1 MNISAPF
8 IRRSVGTALLTA
20 AIALAGAVAYLQ
32 LPVAPL
38 PQVDYPNINVQ
49 ASLPGASPEIMAS
62 SVAAPLERQL
72 GHIAG
77 VNEMTSSSVLGSSS
91 IQLQFD
97 LNRDINGA
105 ARDVQAA
112 INAARANLPANLP
125 SNPTYRKFNP
135 ADAPIM
141 IIALTSDIY
150 DRGQLYDTAS
160 TIIQQRLLQ
169 IEGVG
174 QVNVGGG
181 ALPAVRVEVN
191 PTLLNSFGLSLI
203 DVSTMLG
210 QQNANL
216 AKGQLADGNTTVD
229 ILANDQLLK
238 AADYKNLI
246 VAYRNGAAIRL
257 SDIANVQNSVENIR
271 TAGYLNGKPSI
282 PLIILREPGA
292 NIIETVDRVKAALP
306 ALKASMPS
314 GINMDVVLDRTT
326 TIRASVREIER
337 TLLISIALVILVVFI
352 FLRSPR
358 ATMIPAVVVPVSL
371 IGTFGVMYLFGYSVD
386 NLSLMALTISTGFVV
401 DDAIVVIENVSRHLE
416 MGLRPLEAALKG
428 AREVGFTVLSIS
440 LSLVVVFIPILL
452 MGGIVGRLFREF
464 AVVLSTAI
472 LVSLVVSLTTT
483 PMMCSRL
490 LRHRKPDEHGKLY
503 RASEKVFTKLLG
515 AYERSLTVVLRH
527 PAITLMILLLTIA
540 LNIYLFVIVP
550 KGFFPQQDNGTIQ
563 GGVQGSQDISF
574 PAMQAA
580 TLRFVRSITN
590 DPAVA
595 NVIGFTGGQGAA
607 NSGFV
612 FMALKPLEE
621 RKITADQVIARLRPK
636 LAAVPGASLFL
647 QAGQDLK
654 IGGRQSSAQYQYT
667 IQSENLD
674 DLVKWGPIL
683 LSQMKTLHGF
693 TEVNTDQQNNG
704 LQASL
709 VYDRATAA
717 RLGISPQTI
726 DQTLYDA
733 FGQAQVSTMYTSLN
747 QYHVVMEAA
756 PQFLLGPQGLDGI
769 YLHATNGSAMIPLN
783 AVAHYEPT
791 TAPIAVNHQGQFPSV
806 TLSFN
811 LVPGFA
817 LSDAV
822 KAIQQ
827 MEQKIKMPE
836 TIHGNFSGTLQAF
849 QQSLATEP
857 FLILA
862 ALVAVYIVLGILYE
876 SYIHPITILST
887 LPSAGVGAV
896 LALLIFKTDLSII
909 AVIGILLLIG
919 IVKKNAIMMVDFALV
934 AEREEGKNSR
944 DAIFQ
949 ACLLRFRPILM
960 TTMSALF
967 GALPLILSNGTGSEL
982 RRPLGITIVGG
993 LIMSQALTLFT
1004 TPVVYLYLDRM
1015 RLWWEQKHKRK
1026 IEPGMALQPAAIV
1039 AMLSFALF
1047 ASGCSF
1053 APHYAKP
1060 SIQTPGAF
1068 KELTPAQAKATDGW
1082 KTAEP
1087 KDDAIRGKWWEMF
1100 GDTNLNAL
1108 EDQVDISNQTV
1119 AVALENFLSARAVVK
1134 QTRSEFF
1141 PTVSADPSV
1150 TRSRQSALTRG
1161 QTSLSTNNTAITL
1174 TEYSLPLDASWEPD
1188 FWGSIRNTYKANKF
1202 EAQATLAD
1210 LENTRLTI
1218 QSELAADYFTL
1229 RSLDSQKQLLD
1240 FTVHAYQNSLNLTRV
1255 LNKTGIDS
1263 DQDVAQAET
1272 QLNTTEAQATD
1283 LGIQRAQMEH
1293 AIALLIG
1300 QPASV
1305 FSITT
1310 NPLAAKPVAI
1320 PFGIPSQL
1328 LERRPDVAA
1337 AERRVAEANAQI
1349 GVARA
1354 AYFPTVTL
1362 SGSVGYESSSTANLF
1377 SGPAF
1382 IWSIGGSL
1390 AETIFDAGKRQAVT
1404 EQAWA
1409 SYRGT
1414 VANYRET
1421 VLAAFQEVED
1431 NLASLRILSQ
1441 ELQQQNAAVA
1451 SSQRYLNL
1459 AVDRYKLG
1467 VDSYLNV
1474 ITAQTTLLSNQRTAL
1489 NLQMEQ
1495 MTASVQLINA
1505 LGGGWAGSHGMAAVK
1520 P

>member
-38 PQVDYPNINVQ
+38 PQVDFPTISVG

-77 VNEMTSSSVLGSSS
+77 VNEMTSSSTLGSSG
-91 IQLQFD
+91 ITLQFD

-112 INAARANLPANLP
+112 INAARADLPANLP
-125 SNPTYRKFNP
+125 SNPTYRKVNP
-135 ADAPIM
+135 ADAPI
-141 IIALTSDIY
+141 IILALTSDIY
-150 DRGQLYDTAS
+150 DRGKLYDAAS
-160 TIIQQRLLQ
+160 TIIEQQLLQ

-174 QVNVGGG
+174 QVNIGGG
-181 ALPAVRVEVN
+181 ALPAVRVDVN
-191 PTLLNSFGLSLI
+191 PTLLNSFGLSLT
-203 DVSTMLG
+203 DVSAMLG
-210 QQNANL
+210 KQNANL
-216 AKGQLADGNTTVD
+216 AKGQLADGHTTVD

-238 AADYKNLI
+238 AADYKKLI
-246 VAYRNGAAIRL
+246 VAVRNGAAIRL
-257 SDIANVQNSVENIR
+257 SDVANVQDSVENIR
-271 TAGYLNGKPSI
+271 TAGYLNGKPAI
-282 PLIILREPGA
+282 PLIILRQPGA
-292 NIIETVDRVKAALP
+292 NIIETVDRIKAALP
-306 ALKASMPS
+306 SLKASIPT

-358 ATMIPAVVVPVSL
+358 ATLIPAVVVPVSL
-371 IGTFGVMYLFGYSVD
+371 IATFGVMYLFGYSVD

-401 DDAIVVIENVSRHLE
+401 DDAIVVIENVTRHLE
-416 MGLRPLEAALKG
+416 MGLKPMQAALKG
-428 AREVGFTVLSIS
+428 AQEVGFTVLSIS
-440 LSLVVVFIPILL
+440 ISLVVVFIPILL

-490 LRHRKPDEHGKLY
+490 LRNRKPNEHGKLY
-503 RASEKVFTKLLG
+503 RVSENFFAQLLG

-527 PAITLMILLLTIA
+527 PAITLVILLLTIA

-550 KGFFPQQDNGTIQ
+550 KGFFPQQDNGTIAGGIQ
-563 GGVQGSQDISF
+563 GAQDASF
-574 PAMQAA
+574 PAMQSAA
-580 TLRFVRSITN
+580 IKFVRAITN
-590 DPAVA
+590 DPAVQ
-595 NVIGFTGGQGAA
+595 NVVAFTGGGGAA
-607 NSGFV
+607 NSGFI
-612 FMALKPLEE
+612 FMALKPLAQ
-621 RKITADQVIARLRPK
+621 RKVSADQIIARLRPK
-636 LAAVPGASLFL
+636 LGAVPGASLFL
-647 QAGQDLK
+647 QAGQDLR

-683 LSQMKTLHGF
+683 LTQMKTLHGF

-717 RLGISPQTI
+717 RLGVSPQSI

-733 FGQAQVSTMYTSLN
+733 FGQAQVSTMYSSLN

-756 PQFLLGPQGLDGI
+756 PQFLEGPQGLNGI
-769 YLHATNGSAMIPLN
+769 YLHATNSSAMVPLN

-811 LVPGFA
+811 LVPGVA
-817 LSDAV
+817 LGDAV
-822 KAIQQ
+822 KTIQQ

-857 FLILA
+857 YLILA
-862 ALVAVYIVLGILYE
+862 ALIAVYIVLGILYE

-919 IVKKNAIMMVDFALV
+919 IVKKNAIMMVDFALA

-967 GALPLILSNGTGSEL
+967 GALPLILSTGTGSEL

-1004 TPVVYLYLDRM
+1004 TPVVYLYLDRV
-1015 RLWWEQKHKRK
+1015 RLWWETMHKKK
-1026 IEPGMALQPAAIV
+1026 ISNRLALQPAVMVAFAGAAI
-1039 AMLSFALF
+1039 FF
-1047 ASGCSF
+1047 SGCSF

-1060 SIQTPGAF
+1060 TVQMPSAF
-1068 KELTPAQAKATDGW
+1068 KELTPAQTNVTDGW

-1087 KDDAIRGKWWEMF
+1087 KDDAIRGHWWEMF

-1108 EDQVDISNQTV
+1108 ENEVNVSNQTV
-1119 AVALENFLSARAVVK
+1119 AVALENFLAARAVVK

-1141 PTVSADPSV
+1141 PTVTADPSV
-1150 TRSRQSALTRG
+1150 TRARQSALRSGNVLAPT
-1161 QTSLSTNNTAITL
+1161 TAT
-1174 TEYSLPLDASWEPD
+1174 TFNQYSLPLDASWEPD
-1188 FWGSIRNTYKANKF
+1188 FWGSIRNSYKASKL

-1210 LENTRLTI
+1210 LENTRLTV
-1218 QSELAADYFTL
+1218 QAELAADYFTL

-1240 FTVHAYQNSLNLTRV
+1240 STVGAYQDSLNLTRV
-1255 LNKTGIDS
+1255 LHKTGIDS

-1283 LGIQRAQMEH
+1283 LGIQRAQLEH
-1293 AIALLIG
+1293 AIALLVG
-1300 QPASV
+1300 QPASS
-1305 FSITT
+1305 FSLGTS
-1310 NPLAAKPVAI
+1310 PLAAQPIAV
-1320 PFGIPSQL
+1320 PFGVPSQL
-1328 LERRPDVAA
+1328 LERRPDIAA

-1362 SGSVGYESSSTANLF
+1362 SGSVGYQSYSTANLF

-1382 IWSIGGSL
+1382 AWSLGGAL
-1390 AETIFDAGKRQAVT
+1390 AQTVFDAGKRWAVT

-1409 SYRGT
+1409 TYRGT

-1421 VLAAFQEVED
+1421 VLVAFQEVED

-1441 ELQQQNAAVA
+1441 ELQQQNAAVT

-1459 AVDRYKLG
+1459 AKDRYRLG
-1467 VDSYLNV
+1467 VDSYLNI
-1474 ITAQTTLLSNQRTAL
+1474 ITAQTTLLTNQRTAL
-1489 NLQMEQ
+1489 NLQVEQ
-1495 MTASVQLINA
+1495 MTASVQLIKA
-1505 LGGGWAGSHGMAAVK
+1505 LGGGFDQ
-1520 P
+1520 